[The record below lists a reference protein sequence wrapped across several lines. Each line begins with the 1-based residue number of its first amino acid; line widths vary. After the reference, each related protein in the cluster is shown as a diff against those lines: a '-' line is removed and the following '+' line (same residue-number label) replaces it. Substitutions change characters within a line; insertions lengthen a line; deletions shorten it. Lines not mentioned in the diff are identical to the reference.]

1 MVNKNKIWLSPPHI
15 SDNEKKYVDEAFSQ
29 NWIAPAGPHINR
41 FEEKISNISN
51 DYGVAAL
58 SSGTAAIH
66 LALILLGIKE
76 DDIVICSSFTFS
88 ASVNPIIY
96 QGAKPVFIDS
106 ETETWNMDPV
116 LLEKAIKDYVK
127 KGKKPKAIILVHL
140 YGYPAKINEI
150 LNISNKYDI
159 PIIEDAAEAIGSK
172 YNNQPLGTFGEIG
185 IFSFNGNKIITTS
198 SGGALIS
205 QNKKYVEKAKFLSTQ
220 ARDDFPHY
228 EHSEIGYNYR
238 MSNVCAAI
246 GIGQIEVLESRV
258 EKRQYIYN
266 YYRKNLSSIPFI
278 SFVDNIDG
286 YYSNRWLTTI
296 LISNKSVINR
306 EDIRLELLKNNIESR
321 PLWKPMHIQPIFNTN
336 DAYINGVSEDL
347 FKRGLCLPSGSSM
360 DENDLLRVVQI
371 IKKLYEN

>member
-1 MVNKNKIWLSPPHI
+1 MGLSP
-15 SDNEKKYVDEAFSQ
+15 E
-29 NWIAPAGPHINR
+29 
-41 FEEKISNISN
+41 
-51 DYGVAAL
+51 AL
-58 SSGTAAIH
+58 SNFLNEFGELREDGCYNKFSGRRIAACMPMH
-66 LALILLGIKE
+66 
-76 DDIVICSSFTFS
+76 TFGF
-88 ASVNPIIY
+88 P
-96 QGAKPVFIDS
+96 
-106 ETETWNMDPV
+106 
-116 LLEKAIKDYVK
+116 
-127 KGKKPKAIILVHL
+127 VHL
-140 YGYPAKINEI
+140 DELIKVCNLWKIHVV
-150 LNISNKYDI
+150 
-159 PIIEDAAEAIGSK
+159 EDAAESLGSEYK
-172 YNNQPLGTFGEIG
+172 GKPTGSFGEFG
-185 IFSFNGNKIITTS
+185 VFSFNGNKIITTS

-246 GIGQIEVLESRV
+246 GVGQIEVLENRV
-258 EKRQYIYN
+258 EKRRYIYN

-321 PLWKPMHIQPIFNTN
+321 PLWKPMHIQPIFNTC

-360 DENDLLRVVQI
+360 NENDLMRVVQI

>member
-29 NWIAPAGPHINR
+29 NWIAPVGPHIDR
-41 FEEKISNISN
+41 FEEKISKISN

-127 KGKKPKAIILVHL
+127 SGKKPKAIILVHL

-150 LNISNKYDI
+150 LNISNKYNI

-172 YNNQPLGTFGEIG
+172 YNNLPLGTFGKIG

-258 EKRQYIYN
+258 EKRRYIYN

-321 PLWKPMHIQPIFNTN
+321 PLWKPMHIQPIFNKC